1 MDGPKSNIR
10 MMLIKEENITINDQ
24 AVGRSE
30 NPGCLVKYG
39 GGGIIC
45 PPPFDLNRVN
55 IFIKLEYLFIHYDF
69 VNSVSSS
76 GLKVQTVL

>member
-24 AVGRSE
+24 AIGRSE
-30 NPGCLVKYG
+30 NPGCLVKCRGYNLP
-39 GGGIIC
+39 

-76 GLKVQTVL
+76 GLEVQTVL

>member
-30 NPGCLVKYG
+30 NPGCLVKC

-45 PPPFDLNRVN
+45 PPPPL
-55 IFIKLEYLFIHYDF
+55 I
-69 VNSVSSS
+69 
-76 GLKVQTVL
+76 